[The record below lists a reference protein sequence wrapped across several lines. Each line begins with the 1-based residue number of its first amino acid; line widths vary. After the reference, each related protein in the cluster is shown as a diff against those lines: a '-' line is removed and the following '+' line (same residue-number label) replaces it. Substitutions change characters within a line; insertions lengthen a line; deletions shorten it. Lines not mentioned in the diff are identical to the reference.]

1 MPISFPVSGVVA
13 TVCERKKNRYSNET
27 GIFAQSCQSRWI
39 FFLDLEL
46 EEAFLYISNLPSGNT
61 TDFTYYLSYTMAKK
75 NVIFYAIMYSLPT
88 SL

>member
-1 MPISFPVSGVVA
+1 MRQGSLLKVVK
-13 TVCERKKNRYSNET
+13 VD
-27 GIFAQSCQSRWI
+27 GI